1 MPTAKHRQ
9 RREEH
14 STCRVRK
21 GFPGRASSQRMA
33 GVAWATCGSV
43 SPEHNSLS
51 LFTAHQ
57 ANLAQGPLV
66 PMGPRFPHSLTP
78 DRHGVRPLPRIIPIP
93 SVPSPALQVSKPL
106 EVPQRF
112 LLLGDHQSSHKG
124 NDPGQ
129 GLEGPASLH
138 SKLCASAV
146 WLRARTHFPSH
157 RIRLT

>member
-1 MPTAKHRQ
+1 MGHLWF
-9 RREEH
+9 RE
-14 STCRVRK
+14 
-21 GFPGRASSQRMA
+21 PRAQQ
-33 GVAWATCGSV
+33 
-43 SPEHNSLS
+43 HS

-66 PMGPRFPHSLTP
+66 PMGPLTP

-93 SVPSPALQVSKPL
+93 SVLSPALQVSKPL

-112 LLLGDHQSSHKG
+112 LLLGDRQSSHKG

-129 GLEGPASLH
+129 GLEGPASPH

-157 RIRLT
+157 RVRLT